1 MSFTPSF
8 DETGDEA
15 KDDLLAGIP
24 WHRLTALVLGGTGM
38 IGRHT
43 IDALLGRGVRVRA
56 LVRPSSRS
64 RNLRGLPIE
73 QVEGDLD
80 SSAGLEAALQ
90 GCDLLFH
97 CAAPYPRS
105 HFHRGKQVDA
115 AVATMRGLLTRARA
129 FVPRELLVL
138 PAGRLAQRAIE
149 QAEGAAAVLRHHP
162 DREEELR
169 TQLRAPQ
176 WLDPARAGRLS
187 ASLHPPLADCVD
199 LPGLKRIV
207 YVSSLTTIGR
217 PHGRD
222 VTMTGQP
229 ARAPRVLADE
239 SDRYDLIQGSSP
251 YFAMKRE
258 MEAEATRAAVEG
270 LPIVIGNPGLCVD
283 AWDATPTTGQL
294 LVAIARGRMPFY
306 LPGVMNVVATR
317 DVGEALVNATA
328 LGRTGQRY
336 ILGTTN
342 LEARDFLALIAREAG
357 VPPPRIPIPLPLAAG
372 AAWLSEVANLLARRP
387 WPALPMSS
395 VQMMRYSQP
404 FDTTLARTELR
415 MPQTPIETAVHD
427 AMRWLHENGYF

>member
-1 MSFTPSF
+1 
-8 DETGDEA
+8 
-15 KDDLLAGIP
+15 
-24 WHRLTALVLGGTGM
+24 
-38 IGRHT
+38 
-43 IDALLGRGVRVRA
+43 
-56 LVRPSSRS
+56 
-64 RNLRGLPIE
+64 
-73 QVEGDLD
+73 
-80 SSAGLEAALQ
+80 
-90 GCDLLFH
+90 
-97 CAAPYPRS
+97 
-105 HFHRGKQVDA
+105 
-115 AVATMRGLLTRARA
+115 
-129 FVPRELLVL
+129 
-138 PAGRLAQRAIE
+138 
-149 QAEGAAAVLRHHP
+149 
-162 DREEELR
+162 
-169 TQLRAPQ
+169 
-176 WLDPARAGRLS
+176 
-187 ASLHPPLADCVD
+187 
-199 LPGLKRIV
+199 
-207 YVSSLTTIGR
+207 
-217 PHGRD
+217 
-222 VTMTGQP
+222 MTGQP